1 MAKTKQKTKRKP
13 APNRTAKTK
22 PKAAKKPSPEPTL
35 QAFEKRIAAGEKLTR
50 AELKEY
56 RAIDKK
62 GDTEAI
68 HGYAEAAQYCKLS
81 KRTLSYH
88 LGRGSL
94 QQNPDGT
101 FDKKELDRFLKTK
114 DRREK
119 SPASEAVS
127 KRKDAAELRYRLARA
142 RREEMLVEQM
152 KGNLAAW
159 KDIHSEWSQRV
170 QAVKAGLNAMPDRL
184 PPLIVGKTRD
194 EIREVLKRE
203 FNELLTVYGRP
214 GKMTPDV

>member
-1 MAKTKQKTKRKP
+1 M
-13 APNRTAKTK
+13 
-22 PKAAKKPSPEPTL
+22 PKIKIKNKSEL
-35 QAFEKRIAAGEKLTR
+35 DLEDFEKRIAAGEKLSR

-56 RAIDKK
+56 RSLDKK
-62 GDTEAI
+62 VDTEAI
-68 HGYAEAAQYCKLS
+68 HGYTEAAQYCKLS

-119 SPASEAVS
+119 SPKFEAIS

-152 KGNLAAW
+152 KGNLASW
-159 KDIHSEWSQRV
+159 KEIHTEWSQRV
-170 QAVKAGLNAMPDRL
+170 QAVTAGLNALPDRL
-184 PPLIVGKTRD
+184 TPIILGKSRD
-194 EIREVLKRE
+194 EIRLILQRE
-203 FNELLTVYGRP
+203 FKELLTIYSRV
-214 GKMTPDV
+214 GKTTPEGEK